1 MKKNDDVKISAER
14 FMHNGMMK
22 VLSILLSVL
31 IWMVVVNINNP
42 SQTVTISGIPI
53 QIVNDDV
60 LKNEGSVY
68 RIVGSQRASVRVNA
82 RRSIT
87 SSLKSSDFTA
97 IADFNN
103 IFRMNQVPVTVTCQN
118 TEVSPSNITLLTTSL
133 EIEMES
139 IKSKTVK
146 VEVLTVGAPAE
157 GYTIGEIS
165 TNRNS
170 VTVTAP
176 ESLIDKLR
184 SATMTVN
191 VDGASQS
198 LNVTRELVLR
208 DAYGIDLLGGDEY
221 SLSDV
226 ELSVNMVRA
235 SIEILNTTSVGLSAV
250 VKDTNRVAPGYRYTG
265 VTIKP
270 EKINVS
276 GLKATLAAISS
287 IEIQDDQLTV
297 NGATENV
304 TVVLDINN
312 YLPDGVYL
320 TDNNSGRVSVT
331 MRIEEL
337 EQRTIQMPTK
347 DITVNN
353 VPEGLEYSFV
363 SETYSLTVSGLG
375 GDIDLL
381 GNGVMKAS
389 VDLASHDHPGE
400 YNLIVKVEL
409 PDDFTQ
415 LGTSTVRVRILSPET
430 EPEGGT
436 ASDTSEAGETGS
448 ADEADIA
455 ADETEALNR
464 NGAALPEVTAEDVSV
479 STAEDVAAAGTD
491 DTAGTHDA
499 ADADDVI
506 GADGVTGSAHVS
518 GADGVTDSDH
528 VTGAGGVTGS
538 DHAAGSDGA
547 SDSADMAGA
556 GSAVSIYDVIVTES
570 IVGGASEVII

>member
-1 MKKNDDVKISAER
+1 M
-14 FMHNGMMK
+14 
-22 VLSILLSVL
+22 
-31 IWMVVVNINNP
+31 
-42 SQTVTISGIPI
+42 
-53 QIVNDDV
+53 
-60 LKNEGSVY
+60 
-68 RIVGSQRASVRVNA
+68 
-82 RRSIT
+82 
-87 SSLKSSDFTA
+87 
-97 IADFNN
+97 
-103 IFRMNQVPVTVTCQN
+103 
-118 TEVSPSNITLLTTSL
+118 
-133 EIEMES
+133 
-139 IKSKTVK
+139 
-146 VEVLTVGAPAE
+146 
-157 GYTIGEIS
+157 
-165 TNRNS
+165 
-170 VTVTAP
+170 
-176 ESLIDKLR
+176 
-184 SATMTVN
+184 
-191 VDGASQS
+191 
-198 LNVTRELVLR
+198 
-208 DAYGIDLLGGDEY
+208 
-221 SLSDV
+221 
-226 ELSVNMVRA
+226 
-235 SIEILNTTSVGLSAV
+235 
-250 VKDTNRVAPGYRYTG
+250 
-265 VTIKP
+265 
-270 EKINVS
+270 
-276 GLKATLAAISS
+276 
-287 IEIQDDQLTV
+287 
-297 NGATENV
+297 
-304 TVVLDINN
+304 LDINN

-320 TDNNSGRVSVT
+320 TDNNSGTVSVT

-430 EPEGGT
+430 ETEGGT

-499 ADADDVI
+499 ADADDVA